1 MSFFATRGCGDRAQ
15 QGGPCRRWTPP
26 KKGKHGWRSHGTNTF
41 WCADGRG
48 VADLKASHKVPREEE
63 EGEEE
68 AGEER
73 EGDDD
78 EYADAEDGHGDGNED
93 RGAKGDAPLVGEG
106 APGANRD
113 EGIGVEVGGL
123 RVKGLV
129 HDGSVVDQG
138 KGEVSSGAPRAP
150 PTTQEE

>member
-1 MSFFATRGCGDRAQ
+1 M
-15 QGGPCRRWTPP
+15 
-26 KKGKHGWRSHGTNTF
+26 
-41 WCADGRG
+41 
-48 VADLKASHKVPREEE
+48 ADLKASQKVPREEE

-68 AGEER
+68 AGEQR

-78 EYADAEDGHGDGNED
+78 EDANAEDGDGDGNGD
-93 RGAKGDAPLVGEG
+93 RGAKGDAPRVGEG

-113 EGIGVEVGGL
+113 EGIGVEVAGW
-123 RVKGLV
+123 KGEGV
-129 HDGSVVDQG
+129 VGDGSVVGQG